1 MPKQLF
7 FPAGYLTPQG
17 MARIMASKSGLVAGG
32 MTIETLIE
40 KGFVAVGSPDT
51 VRQMIE
57 GVQKEL
63 GFGTLVA
70 NFHFATMPHESFMSS
85 LHLFTDRVL
94 PALKQLGTREPVAA
108 AAG

>member
-32 MTIETLIE
+32 MTIETLME
-40 KGFVAVGSPDT
+40 KGFVAVGSADT

-57 GVQKEL
+57 ETQKEL

-70 NFHFATMPHESFMSS
+70 NFHFATMPHEQFMSS
-85 LHLFTDRVL
+85 LHLFADRVM
-94 PALKQLGTREPVAA
+94 PALKQLGAREPAVAA
-108 AAG
+108 AR